1 MEKFMTFKIS
11 KIRYFDYFVSVE
23 NSCVVKRMA
32 VKIKPG

>member
-23 NSCVVKRMA
+23 QLRSEKDGCQN
-32 VKIKPG
+32 